1 MDCLEHLGLVW
12 KKKTFLIAPICPQ
25 VSQITTKALHSLMRF
40 RCHRKSIHVH
50 ATVLTCLRL
59 STLKR
64 LKCTLW
70 TYAPAILR
78 SSFSFWWV
86 FDLSHFHTNTFRFE
100 LLSRAISN
108 RCVFKQK
115 HISVIRAS
123 EFVFSSVGKFWDARE
138 LETPDRP
145 TGLIFRKEIWQK
157 HTNTNPSG
165 KFFNF
170 CLKLPSFSSVFQTT
184 GIKLSEMLY
193 NPLVCHV

>member
-59 STLKR
+59 STLKTFEMHVTNIR
-64 LKCTLW
+64 ACHT
-70 TYAPAILR
+70 AVIVFILMGFR
-78 SSFSFWWV
+78 PFT
-86 FDLSHFHTNTFRFE
+86 LSHFHTNTFRFE

-115 HISVIRAS
+115 HISVVRAS

-145 TGLIFRKEIWQK
+145 TGLIFRKEI
-157 HTNTNPSG
+157 
-165 KFFNF
+165 
-170 CLKLPSFSSVFQTT
+170 
-184 GIKLSEMLY
+184 
-193 NPLVCHV
+193 